1 MASREGRGSWTANG
15 RTDGRGRTRTGGR
28 VTRAAFHF
36 AGGACPIRRPLPP
49 SLPRP
54 HCPKNGGVTEQVLQ
68 MDSSHPTE
76 RVGAKL
82 QGRGGA
88 GRSENLLGV
97 ITASLSWSIIWIS
110 LFHADKEVTARE
122 GWRGRRN
129 EPSSINTNQRPT
141 WALDCGAAVVAAA
154 PGCCKTTVRAVR
166 VILTRPTGL
175 QVFCTAFFSFP
186 GVTDLRCHRSPMHQV
201 NFSHDCHE
209 CQIA

>member
-1 MASREGRGSWTANG
+1 MHPSLSASISLSGCTPIKDEIVASREGRGSWTANG

-122 GWRGRRN
+122 GWRG
-129 EPSSINTNQRPT
+129 E
-141 WALDCGAAVVAAA
+141 
-154 PGCCKTTVRAVR
+154 KKRAQ
-166 VILTRPTGL
+166 LNKHKSEAHLGP
-175 QVFCTAFFSFP
+175 
-186 GVTDLRCHRSPMHQV
+186 
-201 NFSHDCHE
+201 
-209 CQIA
+209 